1 MNVHTCRP
9 KSDKNRPAPARFVK
23 ALAALHGVK
32 SHIVNNQRFRMI
44 INGSKKIRSELFFL
58 VSFCVPF
65 LHLDFG
71 RAGEHR
77 PASPSYFRFWKQRR
91 NRMDQKKLEELIV
104 YLGAHPQVKNL
115 GLTKLWKLIY
125 FVDSE
130 AKRDGG
136 NSVTGSEFIKYDHGP
151 VPSRG
156 QRHLSKLVKAGEV
169 KTSQR
174 TLGDKVLNEVISS
187 RPTNPSAFSRREIEI
202 IDSVCERFGQE
213 SAINLSRLSH
223 KEPAWHYA
231 DKMQKLSPS
240 LMSYG
245 WEEDPEGL

>member
-1 MNVHTCRP
+1 
-9 KSDKNRPAPARFVK
+9 
-23 ALAALHGVK
+23 
-32 SHIVNNQRFRMI
+32 
-44 INGSKKIRSELFFL
+44 
-58 VSFCVPF
+58 
-65 LHLDFG
+65 
-71 RAGEHR
+71 
-77 PASPSYFRFWKQRR
+77 
-91 NRMDQKKLEELIV
+91 MDQKKLEELIV
-104 YLGAHPQVKNL
+104 YLGGHPQVENL

-136 NSVTGSEFIKYDHGP
+136 DSVTGSEFIKYDHGP

-156 QRHLSKLVKAGEV
+156 QKHLSKLVKSGEV

-187 RPTNPSAFSRREIEI
+187 RPTNPSAFSRREIGI

-213 SAINLSRLSH
+213 SAFNLSKLSH